1 VTGAAQ
7 AAKSPIPLMST
18 AYGKLLSLGRE
29 LQLVGDASAL
39 LGWDQEVLLPKKG
52 IAYRAEQMSWFSGHL
67 HERFTAPEV
76 GEWIEAASAEAGDD
90 VTASANLRE
99 WRHEY
104 RRSTCLPTRLVQDF
118 AEARVLA
125 QSAWTEARKASDF
138 SLFAPHLSRLV
149 DLSREHAERWG
160 YEDQLYDALV
170 DRFERG
176 ATTQRLVETLG
187 GLREALLPVVEA
199 ATSRPPFDR
208 SRLAGEYPVELQ
220 KALNHEVAESIG
232 FDFKAGRID
241 TAVHPFCSG
250 MAPFDTRLTTRYD
263 EGDFLSSLF
272 GVLHEAGHG
281 LYEQGLPK
289 DWRGQP
295 IGNAVSLGVHE
306 SQSRL
311 WENHVGR
318 SRGFWE
324 RWLPRAAHY
333 FPHLKGLEPGDL
345 YAAVNQ
351 AELSHIRVE
360 ADEVTYDLHILL
372 RFELEQAIFSGAL
385 GIDEI
390 PGEWNRRF
398 ERYFGIPVKN
408 DAEGCLQDIH
418 WSMGIFGYFPTYSL
432 GNLNAAH
439 LVRAA
444 RSQDAAVAKCF
455 DTADYAPLLDWMRRN
470 IHEAGSLHLP
480 DDLVAKA
487 AGSPAG
493 PDALV
498 EHLRERYLGER

>member
-1 VTGAAQ
+1 MISAYER
-7 AAKSPIPLMST
+7 LT
-18 AYGKLLSLGRE
+18 ALGKE
-29 LQLVGDASAL
+29 LQLVSDSAAL
-39 LGWDQEVLLPKKG
+39 LGWDQEVLLPSRG
-52 IAYRAEQMSWFSGHL
+52 IPYRAEQMSWFCGYV
-67 HERFTAPEV
+67 HERFTAAEV
-76 GEWIEAASAEAGDD
+76 GEWIAEAEDQTKAGD
-90 VTASANLRE
+90 VVAAANCRE

-104 RRSTCLPTRLVQDF
+104 DRSTCLPTKLVQEL
-118 AEARVLA
+118 AEARVHSQA
-125 QSAWTEARKASDF
+125 AWAEARKVSDF
-138 SLFAPHLSRLV
+138 RRFSPHLQKLV

-160 YEDQLYDALV
+160 YDDQLYDALI

-176 ATTQRLVETLG
+176 ATARGLVGTLG
-187 GLREALLPVVEA
+187 SLRTSLLPIVEA
-199 ATSRPPFDR
+199 ATSRPPYDR
-208 SRLAGEYPVELQ
+208 SGLSGHYPVERQ
-220 KALNHEVAESIG
+220 QAFNREVAESIG
-232 FDFKAGRID
+232 FDFEAGRID

-250 MAPFDTRLTTRYD
+250 MAPYDTRLTTRYD
-263 EGDFLSSLF
+263 ETDFLSSLF

-295 IGNAVSLGVHE
+295 VGNSVSLGVHE

-324 RWLPRAAHY
+324 KWLPRAIHH
-333 FPHLKGLEPGDL
+333 FPHLMGLTPEDL

-351 AELSHIRVE
+351 AERSHIRVE

-372 RFELEQAIFSGAL
+372 RFELECAIFSGDLA
-385 GIDEI
+385 IADI

-398 ERYFGIPVKN
+398 ESYFGLPVRN

-439 LVRAA
+439 LASAA
-444 RSQDAAVAKCF
+444 KSQDPAVAAAF
-455 DTADYAPLLDWMRRN
+455 ASADYAPLLAWMRKHL
-470 IHEAGSLHLP
+470 HEAGSLHLP
-480 DDLVAKA
+480 DDLVTRA
-487 AGSPAG
+487 AGAPVTSE
-493 PDALV
+493 ALV
-498 EHLRERYLGER
+498 SHLRERYLGGS

>member
-1 VTGAAQ
+1 MISAYER
-7 AAKSPIPLMST
+7 LT
-18 AYGKLLSLGRE
+18 ALGKE
-29 LQLVGDASAL
+29 LQLVSDSAAL
-39 LGWDQEVLLPKKG
+39 LGWDQEVLLPSRG
-52 IAYRAEQMSWFSGHL
+52 IPYRAEQMSWFSGYV
-67 HERFTAPEV
+67 HERFTAAEV
-76 GEWIEAASAEAGDD
+76 GEWIAEAEDQTKAGD
-90 VTASANLRE
+90 VVAVANCRE

-104 RRSTCLPTRLVQDF
+104 DRSTCLPTKLVQEL
-118 AEARVLA
+118 AEARVHSQA
-125 QSAWTEARKASDF
+125 AWAEARKVSDF
-138 SLFAPHLSRLV
+138 RRFAPHLQKLV

-160 YEDQLYDALV
+160 YDDQLYDALI

-176 ATTQRLVETLG
+176 ATARGLVGTLG
-187 GLREALLPVVEA
+187 SLRTALLPIVDA
-199 ATSRPPFDR
+199 ATSRPPYDR
-208 SRLAGEYPVELQ
+208 SGLSGHYPVERQ
-220 KALNHEVAESIG
+220 QAFNREVAESIG
-232 FDFKAGRID
+232 FDFEAGRID

-250 MAPFDTRLTTRYD
+250 MAPYDTRLTTRYD
-263 EGDFLSSLF
+263 ETDFLSSLF

-295 IGNAVSLGVHE
+295 VGNSVSLGVHE

-324 RWLPRAAHY
+324 KWLPRAIHH
-333 FPHLKGLEPGDL
+333 FPHLMGLTPEDL

-351 AELSHIRVE
+351 AERSHIRVE

-372 RFELEQAIFSGAL
+372 RFELECAIFSGDLA
-385 GIDEI
+385 IADI

-398 ERYFGIPVKN
+398 ESYFGLPVRN

-439 LVRAA
+439 LASAA
-444 RSQDAAVAKCF
+444 KTQDAAVAAAF
-455 DTADYAPLLDWMRRN
+455 ASADYAPLLAWMRKHL
-470 IHEAGSLHLP
+470 HEAGSLHLP
-480 DDLVAKA
+480 DDLVTGA
-487 AGSPAG
+487 AGTPVTSE
-493 PDALV
+493 ALV
-498 EHLRERYLGER
+498 SHLRQRYLGGS

>member
-1 VTGAAQ
+1 MISAYER
-7 AAKSPIPLMST
+7 LT
-18 AYGKLLSLGRE
+18 ALGKE
-29 LQLVGDASAL
+29 LQLVSDSAAL
-39 LGWDQEVLLPKKG
+39 LGWDQEVLLPSRG
-52 IAYRAEQMSWFSGHL
+52 IPYRAEQMSWFSGYV
-67 HERFTAPEV
+67 HERFTAAEV
-76 GEWIEAASAEAGDD
+76 GEWIAEAEDQTKAGG
-90 VTASANLRE
+90 VVAAANCRE

-104 RRSTCLPTRLVQDF
+104 DRSTCLPTKLVQEL
-118 AEARVLA
+118 AEARVHSQA
-125 QSAWTEARKASDF
+125 AWAEARKVSDF
-138 SLFAPHLSRLV
+138 RRFAPHLQKLV

-160 YEDQLYDALV
+160 YDDQLYDALI

-176 ATTQRLVETLG
+176 ATARGLVGTLG
-187 GLREALLPVVEA
+187 SLRTSLLPIVDA
-199 ATSRPPFDR
+199 ATSRPPYDR
-208 SRLAGEYPVELQ
+208 SGLSGHYPVERQ
-220 KALNHEVAESIG
+220 QAFNREVAESIG
-232 FDFKAGRID
+232 FDFEAGRID

-250 MAPFDTRLTTRYD
+250 MAPYDTRLTTRYD
-263 EGDFLSSLF
+263 ETDFLSSLF

-295 IGNAVSLGVHE
+295 VGNSVSLGVHE

-324 RWLPRAAHY
+324 KWLPRAIHH
-333 FPHLKGLEPGDL
+333 FPHLMGLTPEDL

-351 AELSHIRVE
+351 AERSHIRVE

-372 RFELEQAIFSGAL
+372 RFELECAIFSGDLA
-385 GIDEI
+385 IADI

-398 ERYFGIPVKN
+398 ESYFGLPVRN

-439 LVRAA
+439 LASAA
-444 RSQDAAVAKCF
+444 KSQDPAVAAAF
-455 DTADYAPLLDWMRRN
+455 ASADYAPLLAWMRKHL
-470 IHEAGSLHLP
+470 HEAGSLHLP
-480 DDLVAKA
+480 DDLVTRA
-487 AGSPAG
+487 AGAPVTSE
-493 PDALV
+493 ALV
-498 EHLRERYLGER
+498 SHLRERYLGGS

>member
-1 VTGAAQ
+1 MISAYER
-7 AAKSPIPLMST
+7 LT
-18 AYGKLLSLGRE
+18 ALGKE
-29 LQLVGDASAL
+29 LQLVSDSAAL
-39 LGWDQEVLLPKKG
+39 LGWDQEVLLPSRG
-52 IAYRAEQMSWFSGHL
+52 IPYRAEQMSWFSGYV
-67 HERFTAPEV
+67 HERFTAAEV
-76 GEWIEAASAEAGDD
+76 GEWIAEAEDQTKAGD
-90 VTASANLRE
+90 VVAAANCRE

-104 RRSTCLPTRLVQDF
+104 DRSTCLPTKLVQEL
-118 AEARVLA
+118 AEARVHSQA
-125 QSAWTEARKASDF
+125 AWAEARKVSDF
-138 SLFAPHLSRLV
+138 RRFSPHLQKLV

-160 YEDQLYDALV
+160 YDDQLYDALI

-176 ATTQRLVETLG
+176 ATARGLVGTLG
-187 GLREALLPVVEA
+187 SLRTSLLPIVEA
-199 ATSRPPFDR
+199 ATSRPPYDR
-208 SRLAGEYPVELQ
+208 SGLSGHYPVERQ
-220 KALNHEVAESIG
+220 QAFNREVAESIG
-232 FDFKAGRID
+232 FDFEAGRID

-250 MAPFDTRLTTRYD
+250 MAPYDTRLTTRYD
-263 EGDFLSSLF
+263 ETDFLSSLF

-295 IGNAVSLGVHE
+295 VGNSVSLGVHE

-324 RWLPRAAHY
+324 KWLPRAIHF
-333 FPHLKGLEPGDL
+333 FPHLMGLTPEDL

-351 AELSHIRVE
+351 AERSHIRVE

-372 RFELEQAIFSGAL
+372 RFELECAIFSGDLA
-385 GIDEI
+385 IADI

-398 ERYFGIPVKN
+398 ESYFGLPVRN

-439 LVRAA
+439 LASAA
-444 RSQDAAVAKCF
+444 KSQDPAVDAAFAS
-455 DTADYAPLLDWMRRN
+455 ADYAPLLAWMRKHL
-470 IHEAGSLHLP
+470 HEAGSLHLP
-480 DDLVAKA
+480 DDLVTRA
-487 AGSPAG
+487 AGAPVTSE
-493 PDALV
+493 ALV
-498 EHLRERYLGER
+498 SHLRERYLGGS

>member
-1 VTGAAQ
+1 MISAYER
-7 AAKSPIPLMST
+7 LT
-18 AYGKLLSLGRE
+18 ALGKE
-29 LQLVGDASAL
+29 LQLVSDSAAL
-39 LGWDQEVLLPKKG
+39 LGWDQEVLLPSRG
-52 IAYRAEQMSWFSGHL
+52 IPYRAEQMSWFCGYV
-67 HERFTAPEV
+67 HERFTAAEV
-76 GEWIEAASAEAGDD
+76 GEWIAEAEDQTKAGD
-90 VTASANLRE
+90 VVAAANCRE

-104 RRSTCLPTRLVQDF
+104 DRSTCLPTKLVQEL
-118 AEARVLA
+118 AEARVHSQA
-125 QSAWTEARKASDF
+125 AWAEARKVSDF
-138 SLFAPHLSRLV
+138 RRFSPHLQKLV

-160 YEDQLYDALV
+160 YDDQLYDALI

-176 ATTQRLVETLG
+176 ATARGLVGTLG
-187 GLREALLPVVEA
+187 SLRTSLLPIVDA
-199 ATSRPPFDR
+199 ATSRPPYDR
-208 SRLAGEYPVELQ
+208 SGLSGHYPVERQ
-220 KALNHEVAESIG
+220 QAFNREVAESIG
-232 FDFKAGRID
+232 FDFEAGRID

-250 MAPFDTRLTTRYD
+250 MAPYDTRLTTRYD
-263 EGDFLSSLF
+263 ETDFLSSLF

-295 IGNAVSLGVHE
+295 VGNSVSLGVHE

-324 RWLPRAAHY
+324 KWLPRAIHF
-333 FPHLKGLEPGDL
+333 FPHLMGLTPEDL

-351 AELSHIRVE
+351 AERSHIRVE

-372 RFELEQAIFSGAL
+372 RFELECAIFSGDLA
-385 GIDEI
+385 IADI

-398 ERYFGIPVKN
+398 ESYFGLPVRN

-439 LVRAA
+439 LASAA
-444 RSQDAAVAKCF
+444 KSQDPAVAAAF
-455 DTADYAPLLDWMRRN
+455 ASADYAPLLAWMRKHL
-470 IHEAGSLHLP
+470 HEAGSLHLP
-480 DDLVAKA
+480 DDLVTRA
-487 AGSPAG
+487 AGAPVTSE
-493 PDALV
+493 ALV
-498 EHLRERYLGER
+498 SHLRERYLGGS

>member
-1 VTGAAQ
+1 MISAYER
-7 AAKSPIPLMST
+7 LT
-18 AYGKLLSLGRE
+18 ALGKE
-29 LQLVGDASAL
+29 LQLVSDSAAL
-39 LGWDQEVLLPKKG
+39 LGWDQEVLLPSRG
-52 IAYRAEQMSWFSGHL
+52 IPYRAEQMSWFSGYV
-67 HERFTAPEV
+67 HERFTAAEV
-76 GEWIEAASAEAGDD
+76 GEWIAEAEDQTKAGD
-90 VTASANLRE
+90 VVAAANCRE

-104 RRSTCLPTRLVQDF
+104 DRSTCLPTKLVQEL
-118 AEARVLA
+118 AEARVHSQA
-125 QSAWTEARKASDF
+125 AWAEARKVSDF
-138 SLFAPHLSRLV
+138 RRFAPHLQKLV

-160 YEDQLYDALV
+160 YDDQLYDALI

-176 ATTQRLVETLG
+176 ATARGLVGTLG
-187 GLREALLPVVEA
+187 SLRTALLPIVDA
-199 ATSRPPFDR
+199 ATSRPPYDR
-208 SRLAGEYPVELQ
+208 SGLSGHYPVERQ
-220 KALNHEVAESIG
+220 QAFNREVAESIG
-232 FDFKAGRID
+232 FDFEAGRID

-250 MAPFDTRLTTRYD
+250 MAPYDTRLTTRYD
-263 EGDFLSSLF
+263 ETDFLSSLF

-295 IGNAVSLGVHE
+295 VGNSVSLGVHE

-324 RWLPRAAHY
+324 KWLPRAIHH
-333 FPHLKGLEPGDL
+333 FPHLMGLTPEDL

-351 AELSHIRVE
+351 AERSHIRVE

-372 RFELEQAIFSGAL
+372 RFELECAIFSGDLA
-385 GIDEI
+385 IADI

-398 ERYFGIPVKN
+398 ESYFGLPVRN

-439 LVRAA
+439 LASAA
-444 RSQDAAVAKCF
+444 KSQDPAVAAAF
-455 DTADYAPLLDWMRRN
+455 ASADYAPLLAWMRKHL
-470 IHEAGSLHLP
+470 HEAGSLHLP
-480 DDLVAKA
+480 DDLVTRA
-487 AGSPAG
+487 AGAPVTSE
-493 PDALV
+493 ALV
-498 EHLRERYLGER
+498 SHLRERYLGGS

>member
-1 VTGAAQ
+1 MISAYER
-7 AAKSPIPLMST
+7 LT
-18 AYGKLLSLGRE
+18 ALGKE
-29 LQLVGDASAL
+29 LQLVSDSAAL
-39 LGWDQEVLLPKKG
+39 LGWDQEVLLPSRG
-52 IAYRAEQMSWFSGHL
+52 IPYRAEQMSWFCGYV
-67 HERFTAPEV
+67 HERFTAAEV
-76 GEWIEAASAEAGDD
+76 GEWIAEAEDQTKAGD
-90 VTASANLRE
+90 VVAAANCRE

-104 RRSTCLPTRLVQDF
+104 DRSTCLPTKLVQEL
-118 AEARVLA
+118 AEARVHSQA
-125 QSAWTEARKASDF
+125 AWAEARKVSDF
-138 SLFAPHLSRLV
+138 RRFSPHLQKLV

-160 YEDQLYDALV
+160 YDDQLYDALI

-176 ATTQRLVETLG
+176 ATARGLVGTLES
-187 GLREALLPVVEA
+187 LRTALLPIVDA
-199 ATSRPPFDR
+199 ATSRPPYDR
-208 SRLAGEYPVELQ
+208 SGLSGHYPVERQ
-220 KALNHEVAESIG
+220 QAFNREVAESIG
-232 FDFKAGRID
+232 FDFEAGRID

-250 MAPFDTRLTTRYD
+250 MAPYDTRLTTRYD
-263 EGDFLSSLF
+263 ETDFLSSLF

-295 IGNAVSLGVHE
+295 VGNSVSLGVHE

-324 RWLPRAAHY
+324 KWLPRAIHH
-333 FPHLKGLEPGDL
+333 FPHLMGLTPEDL

-351 AELSHIRVE
+351 AERSHIRVE

-372 RFELEQAIFSGAL
+372 RFELECAIFSGDLA
-385 GIDEI
+385 IADI

-398 ERYFGIPVKN
+398 ESYFGLPVRN

-439 LVRAA
+439 LASAA
-444 RSQDAAVAKCF
+444 KSQDPAVAAAF
-455 DTADYAPLLDWMRRN
+455 ASADYAPLLAWMRKHL
-470 IHEAGSLHLP
+470 HEAGSLHLP
-480 DDLVAKA
+480 NDLVTRA
-487 AGSPAG
+487 AGAPVTSE
-493 PDALV
+493 ALV
-498 EHLRERYLGER
+498 SHLRERYLGGS

>member
-1 VTGAAQ
+1 MISAYER
-7 AAKSPIPLMST
+7 LT
-18 AYGKLLSLGRE
+18 ALGKE
-29 LQLVGDASAL
+29 LQLVSDSAAL
-39 LGWDQEVLLPKKG
+39 LGWDQEVLLPSRG
-52 IAYRAEQMSWFSGHL
+52 IPYRAEQMSWFCGYV
-67 HERFTAPEV
+67 HERFTAAEV
-76 GEWIEAASAEAGDD
+76 GEWIAEAEDQTKAGD
-90 VTASANLRE
+90 VVAAANCRE

-104 RRSTCLPTRLVQDF
+104 DRSTCLPTKLVQEL
-118 AEARVLA
+118 AEARVHSQA
-125 QSAWTEARKASDF
+125 AWAEARKVSDF
-138 SLFAPHLSRLV
+138 RRFSPHLQKLV

-160 YEDQLYDALV
+160 YDDQLYDALI

-176 ATTQRLVETLG
+176 ATARGLVGTLG
-187 GLREALLPVVEA
+187 SLRTSLLPIVEA
-199 ATSRPPFDR
+199 ATSRPPYDR
-208 SRLAGEYPVELQ
+208 SGLSGHYPVERQ
-220 KALNHEVAESIG
+220 QAFNREVAESIG
-232 FDFKAGRID
+232 FDFEAGRID

-250 MAPFDTRLTTRYD
+250 MAPYDTRLTTRYD
-263 EGDFLSSLF
+263 ETDFLSSLF

-295 IGNAVSLGVHE
+295 VGNSVSLGVHE

-324 RWLPRAAHY
+324 KWLPRAIHH
-333 FPHLKGLEPGDL
+333 FPHLMGLTPEDL

-351 AELSHIRVE
+351 AERSHIRVE

-372 RFELEQAIFSGAL
+372 RFELECAIFSGDLA
-385 GIDEI
+385 IADI

-398 ERYFGIPVKN
+398 ESYFGLPVRN

-439 LVRAA
+439 LASAA
-444 RSQDAAVAKCF
+444 KSQDPAVDAAFAS
-455 DTADYAPLLDWMRRN
+455 ADYAPLLAWMRKHL
-470 IHEAGSLHLP
+470 HEAGSLHLP
-480 DDLVAKA
+480 DDLVTRA
-487 AGSPAG
+487 AGAPVTSE
-493 PDALV
+493 ALV
-498 EHLRERYLGER
+498 SHLRERYLGGS

>member
-1 VTGAAQ
+1 MISAYER
-7 AAKSPIPLMST
+7 LT
-18 AYGKLLSLGRE
+18 ALGKE
-29 LQLVGDASAL
+29 LKLVSDSAAL
-39 LGWDQEVLLPKKG
+39 LGWDQEVLLPSRG
-52 IAYRAEQMSWFSGHL
+52 IPYRAEQMSWFSGYV
-67 HERFTAPEV
+67 HERFTAAEV
-76 GEWIEAASAEAGDD
+76 GEWIAEAEDQTKAGD
-90 VTASANLRE
+90 VVAAANCRE

-104 RRSTCLPTRLVQDF
+104 DRSTCLPTKLVQEL
-118 AEARVLA
+118 AEARVHSQA
-125 QSAWTEARKASDF
+125 AWAEARKVSDF
-138 SLFAPHLSRLV
+138 RRFAPHLQKLV

-160 YEDQLYDALV
+160 YDDQLYDALI

-176 ATTQRLVETLG
+176 ATARGLVGTLG
-187 GLREALLPVVEA
+187 SLRTSLLPIVDA
-199 ATSRPPFDR
+199 ATSRPPYDR
-208 SRLAGEYPVELQ
+208 SGLSGHYPVERQ
-220 KALNHEVAESIG
+220 QAFNREVAESIG
-232 FDFKAGRID
+232 FDFEAGRID

-250 MAPFDTRLTTRYD
+250 MAPYDTRLTTRYD
-263 EGDFLSSLF
+263 ETDFLSSLF

-295 IGNAVSLGVHE
+295 VGNSVSLGVHE

-324 RWLPRAAHY
+324 KWLPRAIHH
-333 FPHLKGLEPGDL
+333 FPHLMGLTPEDL

-351 AELSHIRVE
+351 AERSHIRVE

-372 RFELEQAIFSGAL
+372 RFELECAIFSGDLA
-385 GIDEI
+385 IADI

-398 ERYFGIPVKN
+398 ESYFGLPVRN

-439 LVRAA
+439 LASAA
-444 RSQDAAVAKCF
+444 KSQDPAVAAAF
-455 DTADYAPLLDWMRRN
+455 ASADYAPLLAWMRKHL
-470 IHEAGSLHLP
+470 HEAGSLHLP
-480 DDLVAKA
+480 DDLVTRA
-487 AGSPAG
+487 AGAPVTSE
-493 PDALV
+493 ALV
-498 EHLRERYLGER
+498 SHLRERYLGGS

>member
-1 VTGAAQ
+1 MISAYER
-7 AAKSPIPLMST
+7 LT
-18 AYGKLLSLGRE
+18 ALGKE
-29 LQLVGDASAL
+29 LQLVSDSAAL
-39 LGWDQEVLLPKKG
+39 LGWDQEVLLPSRG
-52 IAYRAEQMSWFSGHL
+52 IPYRAEQMSWFSGYV
-67 HERFTAPEV
+67 HERFTAAEV
-76 GEWIEAASAEAGDD
+76 GEWIAEAEDQTKAGD
-90 VTASANLRE
+90 VVAAANCRE

-104 RRSTCLPTRLVQDF
+104 DRSTCLPTKLVQEL
-118 AEARVLA
+118 AEARVHSQA
-125 QSAWTEARKASDF
+125 AWAEARKVSDF
-138 SLFAPHLSRLV
+138 RRFSPHLQKLV

-160 YEDQLYDALV
+160 YDDQLYDALI

-176 ATTQRLVETLG
+176 ATARGLVGTLG
-187 GLREALLPVVEA
+187 SLRTSLLPIVEA
-199 ATSRPPFDR
+199 ATSRPPYDR
-208 SRLAGEYPVELQ
+208 SGLSGHYPVERQ
-220 KALNHEVAESIG
+220 QAFNREVAESIG
-232 FDFKAGRID
+232 FDFEAGRID

-250 MAPFDTRLTTRYD
+250 MAPYDTRLTTRYD
-263 EGDFLSSLF
+263 ETDFLSSLF

-295 IGNAVSLGVHE
+295 VGNSVSLGVHE

-324 RWLPRAAHY
+324 KWLPRAIHF
-333 FPHLKGLEPGDL
+333 FPHLMGLTPEDL

-351 AELSHIRVE
+351 AERSHIRVE

-372 RFELEQAIFSGAL
+372 RFELECAIFSGDLA
-385 GIDEI
+385 IADI

-398 ERYFGIPVKN
+398 ESYFGLPVRN

-439 LVRAA
+439 LASAA
-444 RSQDAAVAKCF
+444 KSQDPAVAAAF
-455 DTADYAPLLDWMRRN
+455 ASADYAPLLAWMRKHL
-470 IHEAGSLHLP
+470 HEAGSLHLP
-480 DDLVAKA
+480 DDLVTRA
-487 AGSPAG
+487 AGAPVTSE
-493 PDALV
+493 ALV
-498 EHLRERYLGER
+498 SHLRERYLGGS

>member
-1 VTGAAQ
+1 MISAYER
-7 AAKSPIPLMST
+7 LT
-18 AYGKLLSLGRE
+18 ALGKE
-29 LQLVGDASAL
+29 LQLVSDSAAL
-39 LGWDQEVLLPKKG
+39 LGWDQEVLLPSRG
-52 IAYRAEQMSWFSGHL
+52 IPYRAEQMSWFSGYV
-67 HERFTAPEV
+67 HERFTAAEV
-76 GEWIEAASAEAGDD
+76 GEWIAEAEDQTKAGD
-90 VTASANLRE
+90 VVAAANCRE

-104 RRSTCLPTRLVQDF
+104 DRSTCLPTKLVQEL
-118 AEARVLA
+118 AEARVHSQA
-125 QSAWTEARKASDF
+125 AWAEARKVSDF
-138 SLFAPHLSRLV
+138 RRFAPHLQKLV

-160 YEDQLYDALV
+160 YDDQLYDALI

-176 ATTQRLVETLG
+176 ATARGLVGTLG
-187 GLREALLPVVEA
+187 SLRTALLPIVDA
-199 ATSRPPFDR
+199 ATSRPPYDR
-208 SRLAGEYPVELQ
+208 SGLSGHYPVERQ
-220 KALNHEVAESIG
+220 QAFNREVAESIG
-232 FDFKAGRID
+232 FDFEAGRID

-250 MAPFDTRLTTRYD
+250 MAPYDTRLTTRYD
-263 EGDFLSSLF
+263 ETDFLSSLF

-295 IGNAVSLGVHE
+295 VGNSVSLGVHE

-324 RWLPRAAHY
+324 KWLPRAIHH
-333 FPHLKGLEPGDL
+333 FPHLMGLTPEDL

-351 AELSHIRVE
+351 AERSHIRVE

-372 RFELEQAIFSGAL
+372 RFELECAIFSGDLA
-385 GIDEI
+385 IADI

-398 ERYFGIPVKN
+398 ESYFGLPVRN

-439 LVRAA
+439 LASAA
-444 RSQDAAVAKCF
+444 KSQDPAVAAAF
-455 DTADYAPLLDWMRRN
+455 ASAEYAPLLAWMRKHL
-470 IHEAGSLHLP
+470 HEAGSLHLP
-480 DDLVAKA
+480 DDLVTRA
-487 AGSPAG
+487 AGTPVTSE
-493 PDALV
+493 ALV
-498 EHLRERYLGER
+498 SHLRERYLGGS

>member
-1 VTGAAQ
+1 MISAYER
-7 AAKSPIPLMST
+7 LT
-18 AYGKLLSLGRE
+18 ALGKE
-29 LQLVGDASAL
+29 LQLVSDSAAL
-39 LGWDQEVLLPKKG
+39 LGWDQEVLLPSRG
-52 IAYRAEQMSWFSGHL
+52 IPYRAEQMSWFSGYV
-67 HERFTAPEV
+67 HERFTAAEV
-76 GEWIEAASAEAGDD
+76 GEWIAEAEDQTKAGD
-90 VTASANLRE
+90 VVAAANCRE

-104 RRSTCLPTRLVQDF
+104 DRSTCLPTKLVQEL
-118 AEARVLA
+118 AEARVHSQA
-125 QSAWTEARKASDF
+125 AWAEARKVSDF
-138 SLFAPHLSRLV
+138 RRFSPHLQKLV

-160 YEDQLYDALV
+160 YDDQLYDALI

-176 ATTQRLVETLG
+176 ATARGLVGTLG
-187 GLREALLPVVEA
+187 SLRTSLLPIVEA
-199 ATSRPPFDR
+199 ATSRPPYDR
-208 SRLAGEYPVELQ
+208 SGLSGHYPVERQ
-220 KALNHEVAESIG
+220 QAFNREVAESIG
-232 FDFKAGRID
+232 FDFEAGRID

-250 MAPFDTRLTTRYD
+250 MAPYDTRLTTRYD
-263 EGDFLSSLF
+263 ETDFLSSLF

-295 IGNAVSLGVHE
+295 VGNSVSLGVHE

-324 RWLPRAAHY
+324 KWLPRAIHF
-333 FPHLKGLEPGDL
+333 FPHLMGLTPEDL

-351 AELSHIRVE
+351 AERSHIRVE

-372 RFELEQAIFSGAL
+372 RFELECAIFSGDLA
-385 GIDEI
+385 IADI

-398 ERYFGIPVKN
+398 ESYFGLPVRN

-439 LVRAA
+439 LASAA
-444 RSQDAAVAKCF
+444 KSQDPAVDAAFAS
-455 DTADYAPLLDWMRRN
+455 ADYAPLLAWMRKHL
-470 IHEAGSLHLP
+470 HEAGSLHLP
-480 DDLVAKA
+480 DDLVTRA
-487 AGSPAG
+487 AGTSVTSE
-493 PDALV
+493 ALV
-498 EHLRERYLGER
+498 SHLRERYLGGS